1 MLKPDALAGL
11 MVSDTPHAVLDVRER
26 GAFERGHVFRTTTL
40 PRRQLEFRVPGLVTA
55 PATPI
60 ALIDA
65 DGALAPL
72 AATTLGAM
80 GYRDVRVLDG
90 GLAAWR
96 AAGRRVVQGLNVPS
110 KVFGERALHEW
121 GTPQIAPHELMRRI
135 DKRDDLVI
143 VDSRTFEEY
152 HRGCIP
158 GSISVPGGELVLRIG
173 ELVERPETTIV
184 VHCGGRTRSY
194 IGAESLRRMRLPNPI
209 VALENGTMGWEL
221 AGLTLERGAN
231 RTAPAP
237 GSKSHVQAA
246 ATAKRVAA
254 EDGVRSLG
262 VDDVRRLWDARRAAA
277 RTRKPGD
284 LGAALVVD
292 VGMSDAYARGHVPG
306 AGWICRSRLESKI
319 PGVGPDRTRPIVL
332 TCEDG
337 VASTLAAAT
346 LAGLGYK
353 EVSVLEGG
361 TRAWTDA
368 GRPLEEGTT
377 RVWDEADGVADRT
390 TPLPHMLPTADA
402 FAEAVGALGVGAG
415 DRVVVYDTRGV
426 VSAARVW
433 WTFRAF
439 GHDAV
444 AVLDGGFPKWKA
456 EGRPIE
462 SGEAKAVRR
471 VFRATLRPA
480 LVRDLAAMRDN
491 LTTRREQVLDAR
503 SAGRFAA
510 TEPEPRAG
518 LRGGH
523 IPGSLNLP
531 SDTLV
536 RPDGTLLPAGE
547 LRKKFEAAG
556 VDFARPVATTC
567 GSGITASVLA
577 FALHVLGHP
586 RVAVYDGSSTEL
598 GGRTDTPVKP

>member
-1 MLKPDALAGL
+1 MPKPDALADL
-11 MVSDTPHAVLDVRER
+11 MASDTPHAVLDVRER

-65 DGALAPL
+65 DGSLAPL

-135 DKRDDLVI
+135 EKRDDLMI

-237 GSKSHVQAA
+237 GSKSRVQAA
-246 ATAKRVAA
+246 ATAKRVAV
-254 EDGVRSLG
+254 EDGVKSLG
-262 VDDVRRLWDARRAAA
+262 VDDVRRLWDGRRERNVYLIDVRTADEYEADHVAGSIWAPGGQAVQATDDYFAVRGASYVFICDGFVRSVMTAAWFTRMGVPDVAVLAGGVSAWRDGGGLIESGQPAPAPFGWDAARAAA
-277 RTRKPGD
+277 RYRKPGE
-284 LGAALVVD
+284 LGDALVVD

-319 PGVGPDRTRPIVL
+319 AGVAPDRTRPIVL

-337 VASTLAAAT
+337 VVSTLAAAT
-346 LAGLGYK
+346 LVRLGYK
-353 EVSVLEGG
+353 QISVLDGG
-361 TRAWTDA
+361 TRAWADA
-368 GRPLEEGTT
+368 GRPFEAGAT
-377 RVWDEADGVADRT
+377 RLWDEADDVVLKPYQRGR
-390 TPLPHMLPTADA
+390 
-402 FAEAVGALGVGAG
+402 EAMEAYLRWEEAL
-415 DRVVVYDTRGV
+415 D
-426 VSAARVW
+426 
-433 WTFRAF
+433 
-439 GHDAV
+439 
-444 AVLDGGFPKWKA
+444 
-456 EGRPIE
+456 
-462 SGEAKAVRR
+462 
-471 VFRATLRPA
+471 
-480 LVRDLAAMRDN
+480 
-491 LTTRREQVLDAR
+491 
-503 SAGRFAA
+503 
-510 TEPEPRAG
+510 
-518 LRGGH
+518 
-523 IPGSLNLP
+523 
-531 SDTLV
+531 
-536 RPDGTLLPAGE
+536 PDGTSPHRLL
-547 LRKKFEAAG
+547 K
-556 VDFARPVATTC
+556 
-567 GSGITASVLA
+567 
-577 FALHVLGHP
+577 
-586 RVAVYDGSSTEL
+586 
-598 GGRTDTPVKP
+598 DTPNPGGGV